1 MTVARRC
8 TSRRVDGQPCMA
20 WARRDSQPPLCSSH
34 TSAYGSD
41 IDKVGR
47 LISPLKPEQPEVAT
61 IRNFY
66 DRFFTPEEVADMV
79 SRVVSHSLN
88 GEVAAARVALRR
100 IMEQLEEELTPA
112 EYARLAGLI
121 FAGTNA
127 IARLLQ
133 AQQSLSNQVAESIME
148 AMREAMNELGRN
160 MGVEL

>member
-1 MTVARRC
+1 V
-8 TSRRVDGQPCMA
+8 GQ
-20 WARRDSQPPLCSSH
+20 
-34 TSAYGSD
+34 
-41 IDKVGR
+41 
-47 LISPLKPEQPEVAT
+47 LILPLKQEQPEGAAS
-61 IRNFY
+61 RNFY
-66 DRFFTPEEVADMV
+66 ERFFTPEEVAELV

-133 AQQSLSNQVAESIME
+133 AQQSLSNRVTESIVE
-148 AMREAMNELGRN
+148 AMQEAMNELGRN

>member
-1 MTVARRC
+1 
-8 TSRRVDGQPCMA
+8 MA
-20 WARRDSQPPLCSSH
+20 WARRDSQPPLCTSH
-34 TSAYGSD
+34 FKHFESD
-41 IDKVGR
+41 SGKAGQLILPLIEER
-47 LISPLKPEQPEVAT
+47 LPTDPN
-61 IRNFY
+61 RNFY
-66 DRFFTPEEVADMV
+66 DRLFTPEEVTDMV

-100 IMEQLEEELTPA
+100 IMEQLEEELSPA

-133 AQQSLSNQVAESIME
+133 AQQSLSNQVAEGIVE

>member
-1 MTVARRC
+1 MTTPRRC
-8 TSRRVDGQPCMA
+8 SALRLDGQPCMA

-34 TSAYGSD
+34 FERSGSVTD
-41 IDKVGR
+41 NAGQ
-47 LISPLKPEQPEVAT
+47 LLLPLSEQNLETGVT
-61 IRNFY
+61 KNFY
-66 DRFFTPEEVADMV
+66 DRLFTPEEVMDLV

-100 IMEQLEEELTPA
+100 IMEQLEEELSPA

-133 AQQSLSNQVAESIME
+133 AQQSLSNQVAEGIVE

>member
-1 MTVARRC
+1 
-8 TSRRVDGQPCMA
+8 
-20 WARRDSQPPLCSSH
+20 
-34 TSAYGSD
+34 
-41 IDKVGR
+41 
-47 LISPLKPEQPEVAT
+47 VAT
-61 IRNFY
+61 IRSFY

-100 IMEQLEEELTPA
+100 IMEQLEEELTPT